1 MNRTIAAFIAAL
13 MVLAGIAIAAGA
25 PGGATTTT
33 VSSSRGTG
41 TTSQTANLTGGN
53 VTAVNITGQQI
64 TGRWG
69 GFYGNISGGIQLADA
84 SSNLFYKW
92 TVTNYTGAYV
102 YAANATV
109 TGWASLAA
117 ATSAEQPTYLVGAA
131 ADNWSNTFN
140 STGSFQSS
148 SIGPISSTPLAYTL
162 NSTGGSA
169 FTTYSLYSTSDNAYI
184 YAGKAVNNGNGFNG
198 ETVDYQILAP
208 ANSGVVSYQFYLELP

>member
-1 MNRTIAAFIAAL
+1 MKRTIAAFIAVL

-25 PGGATTTT
+25 PGGAQTTV

-41 TTSQTANLTGGN
+41 TASQTADLTGGN

-84 SSNLFYKW
+84 SSNLFYQW

-109 TGWASLAA
+109 TNWTLSA
-117 ATSAEQPTYLVGAA
+117 ATKSDQPAYIVGAA
-131 ADNWSNTFN
+131 ADNWSNTFK
-140 STGSFQSS
+140 TTAAFQSA
-148 SIGPISSTPLAYTL
+148 SIGPVAATPIAYTL
-162 NSTGGSA
+162 NSTGGNA
-169 FTTYSLYSTSDNAYI
+169 FTTYSLYSSGDHAYI
-184 YAGKAVNNGNGFNG
+184 YAGKAINNAKGFNG
-198 ETVDYQILAP
+198 QTVDYQILAP
-208 ANSGVVSYQFYLELP
+208 ANSGLVSYQFYLELP